1 MKVKGE
7 RTLWGLGIDT
17 MHEFIEDLCHRISSF
32 YSKVR
37 QEENRGVQLSM
48 LMGFF
53 GELKHRL
60 KRVCEK

>member
-7 RTLWGLGIDT
+7 RTLWGHDIDT
-17 MHEFIEDLCHRISSF
+17 THDFIEDLCQRISSF
-32 YSKVR
+32 YNKVR
-37 QEENRGVQLSM
+37 DEKNRGMQLSM